1 LARNIL
7 STSFAKAPTGGRLC
21 FRVSAVEA
29 QIPEALLELIDNPK
43 ATDICLRPGL
53 SQVDLGQGLEITNS
67 LAFDEDQLCALAKGL
82 IELGGRRLDL
92 ANPFA
97 DVSLPGG
104 LRVHAVLKSAC
115 SDQTLVSIR
124 LHSSNPIEIAQL
136 MQNGFATPAQLEL
149 IQQIVSRGESFLI
162 AGATGTGKTTL
173 LRAMLHQSNERVIAI
188 EDVTE
193 LTGPNLICLQTKPK
207 NIEGK
212 GQITLAALVRQALR
226 MRPDRICIGEV
237 RGEEIVPMLQAL
249 NTGHRGATTLH
260 ANGLEQVPARLISIA
275 NQVGMDQQVLAGL
288 VISAFDWVIALSAN
302 QGVRRITGMGKFEIV
317 NQQLQVVS
325 HLRSRKLQLA

>member
-1 LARNIL
+1 
-7 STSFAKAPTGGRLC
+7 
-21 FRVSAVEA
+21 VEY

-43 ATDICLRPGL
+43 ATDICLSPGL
-53 SQVDLGQGLEITNS
+53 SQVDLGQGLEDASS
-67 LAFDEDQLCALAKGL
+67 LVLDEDQLCVLAKAL

-97 DVSLPGG
+97 DVSLPRG

-115 SDQTLVSIR
+115 SEQTLISIR
-124 LHSSNPIEIAQL
+124 LHSSSPVDLGQL
-136 MQNGFATPAQLEL
+136 AQNGFATNAQFDL
-149 IQQIVSRGESFLI
+149 IQQIVGSGESFLI

-173 LRAMLHQSNERVIAI
+173 LRAMLNQSNERVIAI

-193 LTGPNLICLQTKPK
+193 LAGANLICLQTKPK
-207 NIEGK
+207 NIEGQ

-237 RGEEIVPMLQAL
+237 RGQEIVPMLQAL

-260 ANGLEQVPARLISIA
+260 ANSLEQVPARLISIA
-275 NQVGMDQQVLAGL
+275 TQVGMDTQVLASL
-288 VISAFDWVIALSAN
+288 VISAFDWVIALGTN
-302 QGVRRITGMGKFEIV
+302 QGVRRITGIGKFEIV
-317 NQQLQVVS
+317 NAQLEVVS
-325 HLRSRKLQLA
+325 HLPSRKLQLA